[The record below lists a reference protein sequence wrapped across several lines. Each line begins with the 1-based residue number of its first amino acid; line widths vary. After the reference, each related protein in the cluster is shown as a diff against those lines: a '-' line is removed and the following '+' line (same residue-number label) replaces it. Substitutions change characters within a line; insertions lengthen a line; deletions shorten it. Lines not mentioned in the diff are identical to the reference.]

1 MTKLVHIPKLI
12 ETSLPLEAINEACYY
27 EKMPGIG
34 PHPRGIHLWWARRP
48 LASARAVIFASMVND
63 PLWKYGEHPTPQQKS
78 AATKKREELK
88 ALIAEMVK
96 WESTTN
102 EKLFAKAHEEI
113 LESWREI
120 CEANGKLKIENG
132 KWVVPPLP
140 AFHDPFAGGG
150 ALPLEAQRLGLESH
164 ASDLNPVA
172 VMINKAMIEIPP
184 KFAGRTPIG
193 PVPDGEVFLATKDA
207 KNAENG
213 RAVSPLTADKVG
225 SRVPRDRDGSWPG
238 ATGLAEDVRR
248 YGHWMR
254 EEAKKRIGHL
264 YPQVEVTAAMAEN
277 RPDLKQYVGQKL
289 TVIAWLWARTV
300 KSPNPMFSNID
311 VPLVS
316 SYVLSSKKGKEA
328 WVEPVID
335 EVGSCVPRD
344 RDGRAVAPR
353 PPSPWHFEVRTG
365 TPPRGAEDGNKHT
378 LSRSSV
384 AFDCILS
391 KVPISGDYIKEAG
404 TAGRMG
410 ARMMAVVCEG
420 DRGRVYLSP
429 TDEDIEVPEPAWLPP
444 GRLPARRITGGTCVP
459 YGLDEWHKLFTKR
472 QLVAL
477 NTFSDLVQE
486 AREKVIADCG
496 DTEYANAVATYLAF
510 AVDRAADFNSNI
522 CRWSTSN
529 EKSMNTFAR
538 QSIPIV
544 WDFAEVNVLEKGV
557 GSILSIIEY
566 QVECIKKVRGKI
578 AGASFQADAQ
588 QQTISQD
595 KVVSTDPPYYDNISY
610 ADLAD
615 FFYVWMRR
623 SLKGIYPELFATM
636 ATPKEEELVATP
648 YKHGGRENAEAF
660 FMDGM
665 TAAMRNLA
673 RQTHPAYPV
682 TIYYAFK
689 QGESNASGTGNTGWE
704 TFLEAVIQAG
714 FAITGTWP
722 MRSEQA
728 YRMIGMGANALASS
742 IVLVCRKR
750 DEGGGAVA
758 TKREFLAELKRVMP
772 GKLEAMTEGGA
783 IAPVDLAQAA
793 IGPGVEIY
801 SKYDSILK
809 QDGSH
814 MSVHEALIEI
824 NRYLDGEDDNCD
836 SQTRFLFKWFSDY
849 GWSERDFGE
858 ADNLARAKG
867 TSVATLVDSGAFASA
882 KGRARLVH
890 WKDYP
895 SGYDPA
901 ADRNRPVWEALHH
914 LVRALMTDGEKAAGG
929 LLARM
934 PEVAGGVRS
943 LAYRL
948 YVNCERRGMADDA
961 RAYNALVMSWS
972 EIELAKEEAARS
984 GRGKLVQGT
993 LL

>member
-1 MTKLVHIPKLI
+1 MKTTHIPKLI

-88 ALIAEMVK
+88 ALVAEMVK
-96 WESTTN
+96 WESTTD
-102 EKLFAKAHEEI
+102 EKLFAKAHGEI

-120 CEANGKLKIENG
+120 CEAKGWKDN
-132 KWVVPPLP
+132 PPLP

-184 KFAGRTPIG
+184 KFAGRNPVGPI
-193 PVPDGEVFLATKDA
+193 PRAEAQTRRDF
-207 KNAENG
+207 ENG
-213 RAVSPLTADKVG
+213 EGL
-225 SRVPRDRDGSWPG
+225 WPG

-248 YGHWMR
+248 YGHWMCD
-254 EEAKKRIGHL
+254 EAKKRIGHL

-335 EVGSCVPRD
+335 EGGLR
-344 RDGRAVAPR
+344 
-353 PPSPWHFEVRTG
+353 WHFEVRTG
-365 TPPRGAEDGNKHT
+365 TPPKGAEDGNKHT

-391 KVPISGDYIKEAG
+391 KVPISGDYIKEEG

-410 ARMMAVVCEG
+410 ARMMAIVCEG

-486 AREKVIADCG
+486 AREKVIADCD

-544 WDFAEVNVLEKGV
+544 WDFAEVNILEKGV
-557 GSILSIIEY
+557 GGFLSIIEY
-566 QVECIKKVRGKI
+566 QVECIKKVGGKI
-578 AGASFQADAQ
+578 AGVSFQADAQ
-588 QQTISQD
+588 QQTISQG

-623 SLKGIYPELFATM
+623 SLRGIYPDLFATM

-665 TAAMRNLA
+665 TAAMHNLA
-673 RQTHPAYPV
+673 RQAHPAYPV

-689 QGESNASGTGNTGWE
+689 QGASSASGTGNTGWE
-704 TFLEAVIQAG
+704 TFLEAVIRAG

-750 DEGGGAVA
+750 EEGGGAVA
-758 TKREFLAELKRVMP
+758 TKREFLAELKSVMP

-793 IGPGVEIY
+793 IGPGMEIY

-809 QDGSH
+809 QDGSR

-895 SGYDPA
+895 SEYDPA
-901 ADRNRPVWEALHH
+901 TDRNRPAWEALHH